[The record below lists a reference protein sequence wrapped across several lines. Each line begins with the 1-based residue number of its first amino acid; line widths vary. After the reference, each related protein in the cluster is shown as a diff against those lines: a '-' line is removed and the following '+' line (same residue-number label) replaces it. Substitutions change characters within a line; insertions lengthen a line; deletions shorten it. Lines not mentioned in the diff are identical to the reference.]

1 MCIYGSSQGSM
12 SDYIPNELI
21 IEILVRLPVQS
32 LLRFT
37 SVCKSWHSLITNPS
51 FIIKHL
57 NQTITDRK
65 RNSDKL
71 LLRLCPDYD
80 EKEHYLLCSDDEKF
94 GDDYSEFEFP
104 FKSLIGCF
112 RIVGSCNGLLCL
124 CDDYVGDTHHIVLW
138 NPSIRKSVTLPMPC
152 KPRGPYMF
160 VLGFGAHRMTHE
172 HKVVR
177 IVYEKEHI
185 NRFKVPPK
193 VELYTQGIGSW
204 REIDSA
210 AAPPY
215 CMVEFMWS
223 QAFVNGAVHWV
234 AYDPSVVGGF
244 RNLIVSF
251 DMVSEGF
258 SEMMIPPAL
267 AGWHPMCLSIKLFG
281 ESLALFCGAE
291 TGRYSCCIWV
301 MKEYGVAE
309 SWTKLFSINLPG
321 VLNKTLGFRQNGE
334 VLLSTTNNW
343 LISYDPGTKTM
354 SNTGIRGSSY
364 SFNVDTF
371 METLILVKEHTN
383 VLEGQLNHL

>member
-1 MCIYGSSQGSM
+1 MDHHKSM

-51 FIIKHL
+51 FITKHL

-71 LLRLCPDYD
+71 LLRLYTDND
-80 EKEHYLLCSDDEKF
+80 KKEHYLLCSDDEKF
-94 GDDYSEFEFP
+94 GDDYSEFKFP
-104 FKSLIGCF
+104 SKSLIGYF

-124 CDDYVGDTHHIVLW
+124 CDNYFGDTHHIVLW
-138 NPSIRKSVTLPMPC
+138 NPSVRKSVTLPMPC
-152 KPRGPYMF
+152 KPQGPYMF
-160 VLGFGAHRMTHE
+160 VLGFGAHPMTHE
-172 HKVVR
+172 YKVVR

-215 CMVEFMWS
+215 YIVEFMWS

-244 RNLIVSF
+244 CNLIVSF
-251 DMVSEGF
+251 DMVSEAF
-258 SEMMIPPAL
+258 SEMMLPE
-267 AGWHPMCLSIKLFG
+267 M
-281 ESLALFCGAE
+281 
-291 TGRYSCCIWV
+291 GRSSCCTWV

-309 SWTKLFSINLPG
+309 SSTKLFSINLPG
-321 VLNKTLGFRQNGE
+321 VLNKTLGFRQNGD
-334 VLLSTTNNW
+334 VLPSTTNNW

-354 SNTGIRGSSY
+354 SNTKIKGSSY

>member
-1 MCIYGSSQGSM
+1 M
-12 SDYIPNELI
+12 
-21 IEILVRLPVQS
+21 
-32 LLRFT
+32 
-37 SVCKSWHSLITNPS
+37 
-51 FIIKHL
+51 
-57 NQTITDRK
+57 
-65 RNSDKL
+65 
-71 LLRLCPDYD
+71 
-80 EKEHYLLCSDDEKF
+80 
-94 GDDYSEFEFP
+94 
-104 FKSLIGCF
+104 
-112 RIVGSCNGLLCL
+112 LCL
-124 CDDYVGDTHHIVLW
+124 CDDYFGDTHHIVLW

-152 KPRGPYMF
+152 EPQGPYMF
-160 VLGFGAHRMTHE
+160 VLGFGAHPMTHE
-172 HKVVR
+172 YKVVR

-185 NRFKVPPK
+185 KRFKVPPK
-193 VELYTQGIGSW
+193 VELYTQGIGLW

-215 CMVEFMWS
+215 CIVEFMWS

-251 DMVSEGF
+251 DMVSKAF
-258 SEMMIPPAL
+258 SKMMLPPAL
-267 AGWHPMCLSIKLFG
+267 AGRRPTCLSIKLFG
-281 ESLALFCGAE
+281 VSLAVFCGAE
-291 TGRYSCCIWV
+291 MGRTSCYTWV

-334 VLLSTTNNW
+334 VLLSTTNDW

-354 SNTGIRGSSY
+354 SNTRIKGSSY